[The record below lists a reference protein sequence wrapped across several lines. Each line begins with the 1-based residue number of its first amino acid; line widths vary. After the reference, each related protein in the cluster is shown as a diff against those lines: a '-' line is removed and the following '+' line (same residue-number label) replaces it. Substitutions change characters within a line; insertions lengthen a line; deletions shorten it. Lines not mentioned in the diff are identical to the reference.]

1 VNIAAFADVVEAQRI
16 PTLVRITDN
25 LYALVFRL
33 MKLVPARHILR
44 RAESCGLLAADT
56 TVVETTS
63 GTFGLALAMQCAL
76 SGHRLILVSD
86 PVIDAR
92 LHRQLAHLGATVDIV
107 QHPAEHGGF
116 QSARLA
122 RVDEVRAGLPASF
135 CPEQYSNP
143 DNPKSYELVADLLWE
158 RLGQVDCLIGPVGS
172 GGSMCGT
179 ASHLRQACPDLTAVG
194 IDTHHS
200 VLFGQPDGHRI
211 LRGLGNSLM
220 PANLDHTEFDEV
232 HWLDAATVYAATRDL
247 YRSRALFMGPT
258 SGASYAVGSWWAAQ
272 HPDAVT
278 VVMLPDEGY
287 RYLDTVYDD
296 AWLAANGLGDPSPQ
310 REPGMVA
317 DPRLARSGWSRM
329 RWARRKLAEVTDT
342 DDRLPAGAL
351 TSPRRPYGSYR

>member
-1 VNIAAFADVVEAQRI
+1 MELTAFADVVEAQRI
-16 PTLVRITDN
+16 PTLVRLTDN
-25 LYALVFRL
+25 LYAVVFRL

-44 RAESCGLLAADT
+44 QAESSGLLTADT

-76 SGHRLILVSD
+76 SGHRLVLVSD

-92 LHRQLAHLGATVDIV
+92 LHRQLTHLGATVDIV

-116 QSARLA
+116 QASRLA
-122 RVDEVRAGLPASF
+122 RVEEIRAGLPASF

-143 DNPKSYELVADLLWE
+143 EQPMSYALVADLLWE

-179 ASHLRQACPDLTAVG
+179 ARHLRQACPDLTAVG
-194 IDTHHS
+194 VDAHLS
-200 VLFGQPDGHRI
+200 VLFGQPDGHRM
-211 LRGLGNSLM
+211 LRGLGNSMM

-232 HWLDAATVYAATRDL
+232 HWLDTATAYAATRDL

-258 SGASYAVGSWWAAQ
+258 SGASYFVGSWWAAR

-287 RYLDTVYDD
+287 RYVDTVYDD
-296 AWLAANGLGDPSPQ
+296 VWLAANGLGDPTAQ
-310 REPGMVA
+310 REPTVVT
-317 DPRLARSGWSRM
+317 DPRPAGAGWSRM
-329 RWARRKLAEVTDT
+329 GWARRTLAEATGSGDP
-342 DDRLPAGAL
+342 LPAGAL
-351 TSPRRPYGSYR
+351 